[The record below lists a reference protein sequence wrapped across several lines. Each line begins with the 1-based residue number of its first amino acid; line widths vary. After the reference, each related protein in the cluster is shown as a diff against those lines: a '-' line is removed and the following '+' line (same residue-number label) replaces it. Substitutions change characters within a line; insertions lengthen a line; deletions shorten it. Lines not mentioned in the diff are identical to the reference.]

1 MSWSVNAAP
10 GWTIN
15 NNAGITLAS
24 GGSAMGDTMVTG
36 SYGNPFESL
45 MWKSVL
51 TFATST
57 PRATPYMVGTN
68 TVPLGA
74 GMYRVQVDGMSSS
87 TIAAP
92 LPIAIRLNSMLLNTD
107 GMSVSLDLTKP
118 IEIKADLDKTTA
130 PTVYSVG
137 VDEVLAN
144 GSRKRVVSATA
155 LDTTKLLLPATFFE
169 VGKSY
174 VIQYQTYD
182 GGYPNVGSGDLQNLA
197 LPFSTA
203 YLDSG
208 VFTVT
213 P

>member
-1 MSWSVNAAP
+1 
-10 GWTIN
+10 
-15 NNAGITLAS
+15 
-24 GGSAMGDTMVTG
+24 
-36 SYGNPFESL
+36 

-51 TFATST
+51 VFSTST
-57 PRATPYMVGTN
+57 PRATPYMVGMA

-74 GMYRVQVDGMSSS
+74 GMYRVQIEGTNAS

-92 LPIAIRLNSMLLNTD
+92 LPIAIRLNTTLLNVD
-107 GMSVSLDLTKP
+107 GMSVALDLTKP
-118 IEIKADLDKTTA
+118 VEIKADLDKTTA

-144 GSRKRVVSATA
+144 GTRKRVVSATA
-155 LDTTKLLLPATFFE
+155 TDTTKLLLPASFFE

-182 GGYPNVGSGDLQNLA
+182 GGYPNIGSGDLQNLA